1 MHVPGLATDAAGV
14 SGTVDENTRK
24 NATRHFFI
32 DVLSNEYK
40 TASALFAAD
49 TSTVSQSQVHQLDQV
64 CSASDSAPRNKK
76 LKLLD
81 DMEPSSTRSN
91 DVTDVH
97 SHHALQLEITSYL
110 GPVAVTEEE
119 KLSPL
124 MFWKR
129 NEIVFPHL
137 SLLARVFLTPSA
149 SSVPVESLFSIT
161 GLIKNTR
168 RSSLAPYRLNK
179 LTFVHDNYGLFF
191 PIGK

>member
-1 MHVPGLATDAAGV
+1 MKEKKLTKTPVRQPQGTSSSICCQV
-14 SGTVDENTRK
+14 STKLPARSLQPT
-24 NATRHFFI
+24 
-32 DVLSNEYK
+32 LQ
-40 TASALFAAD
+40 LFN
-49 TSTVSQSQVHQLDQV
+49 SQSQLGASADRV
-64 CSASDSAPRNKK
+64 CYASDSAPRNKK
-76 LKLLD
+76 LKLLG

-129 NEIVFPHL
+129 NEIVFPHP

-161 GLIKNTR
+161 GLTR
-168 RSSLAPYRLNK
+168 
-179 LTFVHDNYGLFF
+179 THDDHL
-191 PIGK
+191 